1 MSTKKQICSICS
13 LFRELPLHLHELA
26 IFCELMNEGKIVY
39 KQVKGK
45 VEKCGT
51 ANTVSIAKWLRLAS
65 QLESVEMNTFRY
77 EMGHIYCEPVADELN
92 SNAKHGSS
100 IATQITRFMFISNA
114 LEEAYRL
121 SSHIYEEE
129 YSKLS
134 TSGSKLVRQRS
145 YSTQSS
151 WLLDEVFTSLDMP
164 ENYLHKVNGVIELSK
179 IYRDKFK
186 VSFDMDFEED
196 KIISRGF
203 SVIRNI
209 RNHIAHAIFPILENA
224 EFTEDFNDPRVKR
237 LVLTL
242 LLRASRLAA
251 MNIQVILNFSRKEF
265 RSDSYHYFSEDP
277 DTGEEFKK
285 IFNDGKYLNNLHI
298 KQSFGLNE
306 CSHWEWRKNVL
317 ER

>member
-1 MSTKKQICSICS
+1 MSTQKPFCSICS
-13 LFRELPLHLHELA
+13 QFRELPLHLHELA
-26 IFCELMNEGKIVY
+26 IFCEILNEEKVVH
-39 KQVKGK
+39 KQVKRK

-51 ANTVSIAKWLRLAS
+51 AKTTSIAKWLRLAS
-65 QLESVEMNTFRY
+65 QLESVEMNTFKY
-77 EMGHIYCEPVADELN
+77 EMAHIYCEPVADELN
-92 SNAKHGSS
+92 SNAKHDSS

-129 YSKLS
+129 YSKLL
-134 TSGSKLVRQRS
+134 TSGSKLERQRS
-145 YSTQSS
+145 YSTQAT

-164 ENYLHKVNGVIELSK
+164 ENYFHKVTGVIELSK
-179 IYRDKFK
+179 LYRDKFK
-186 VSFDMDFEED
+186 VSFDMDFDED

-203 SVIRNI
+203 SVIRNM
-209 RNHIAHAIFPILENA
+209 RNQIAHANFPILENP
-224 EFTEDFNDPRVKR
+224 EFTGDFDDPRVKR

-251 MNIQVILNFSRKEF
+251 MNIQVILSFSRKEF
-265 RSDSYHYFSEDP
+265 RSDSYYYFSEDP

-285 IFNDGKYLNNLHI
+285 IFKAGKYLNHLHI

-306 CSHWEWRKNVL
+306 CSHWEWRKDML
-317 ER
+317 ED